1 MSPSQP
7 AGRPI
12 GKGRVAP
19 VGALLVAVLAA
30 AVGAGGASAA
40 EPVLPVVGAELPR
53 GTLTVRDTGADPE
66 AAARRRVVDGDPSDW
81 AGERTGF
88 AGAVTYSRGELVH
101 EDHLWDASGAAAG
114 DVAGRTALLDAL
126 AQSDPALYRAEAVTL
141 YLPSGTHYGAG
152 PVDLVADLTEVRV
165 ALAPEG
171 GLTLLART
179 TEMTAERQPAVL
191 VLLDTRTGTRR
202 HAVPFGSGLTTEA
215 ADVAVLL
222 SGRAGVAVDLE
233 TGARTA
239 VPAAAR
245 PDGYDNAVEGAVPR
259 ALLGDGAPRIAV
271 AAGRLDPAGGELAP
285 RGAGPAIANVA
296 FRAEPARPSF
306 EKRQALALHGGSID
320 AFFTGVDVDRLRAGT
335 TQETVPGPGYH
346 DRIFRSDPAMS
357 REQGRDGVLQH
368 YGAYVPKGLPAGT
381 PRPSSLFLHGS
392 GNDAHDLP
400 LILPGLTRALG
411 DELGAVV
418 VAPKGRTAFSLWEGA
433 GLADVLEATHD
444 ATRAFGL
451 DRARTRVAG
460 YSMGGLGAFL
470 LSALMPDRFAASYS
484 IAGPVGGDVRS
495 PGVGLLDLPDVRRLF
510 RNLRSVP
517 TLLSGGGI
525 DNNVPLTNGLA
536 AAATLSDLGYR
547 HRLQAFPADHHFSPG
562 AIDRWADAVAY
573 LRPFDRVDPNPP
585 RVSFVRDMAIEH
597 EVRTAAL
604 SDQELRPAGGHRH
617 EFGGAFWLD
626 ELTPADPEAGVA
638 IAEARSLAIPE
649 RPVRTVAESGVGAT
663 PDPYLWRGLAWRPD
677 RAPTTRSDAGNGFDL
692 HLSGAAAVRLD
703 ARRMRLD
710 PGREIRARVATDRDV
725 ELRLSGRWGT
735 VAPTVARGDGTRLD
749 ATATRRGLVLRLPA
763 GEHELRLE
771 PAVRCLARRLAVR
784 PEGLGELRLGRTAA
798 ALARRAGTLRAQ
810 SATSVRLCVTGGGRA
825 AASLRRGRAELAL
838 TTAVGHRV
846 RSVGRGA
853 TVRHL
858 RTRLPGLRSV
868 GGGVEADRR
877 TRAVVVV
884 RDGRVRAVGTAS
896 PALLDDPGRLAART
910 RALLR

>member
-19 VGALLVAVLAA
+19 FGALLLAVLVAA
-30 AVGAGGASAA
+30 AGAGGASAA
-40 EPVLPVVGAELPR
+40 EPLLPVIGAELPR

-126 AQSDPALYRAEAVTL
+126 AQADPALYRAEAVTL

-191 VLLDTRTGTRR
+191 VLLDTRPGTRR
-202 HAVPFGSGLTTEA
+202 HAVPFRSGLTTEA

-222 SGRAGVAVDLE
+222 SSRGGVAVDLE

-239 VPAAAR
+239 VPAAGRA
-245 PDGYDNAVEGAVPR
+245 DGYDNAVEGAVPR
-259 ALLGDGAPRIAV
+259 GLLGDGAPRIAV
-271 AAGRLDPAGGELAP
+271 AAGRLDPASGELAP

-320 AFFTGVDVDRLRAGT
+320 AFFTRVDVDRLRAGT

-433 GLADVLEATHD
+433 GLADVLEATQD

-451 DRARTRVAG
+451 DRARTRLAG

-495 PGVGLLDLPDVRRLF
+495 PGVGLRDLPDVRRLF

-517 TLLSGGGI
+517 TLISGGGI

-573 LRPFDRVDPNPP
+573 LRPFDRVDPDPP

-626 ELTPADPEAGVA
+626 ELTPADPEGGSPSPRHARWPSRNAPCAPSRSPGWARPRTRISGAVSPG
-638 IAEARSLAIPE
+638 ARS
-649 RPVRTVAESGVGAT
+649 
-663 PDPYLWRGLAWRPD
+663 
-677 RAPTTRSDAGNGFDL
+677 
-692 HLSGAAAVRLD
+692 
-703 ARRMRLD
+703 ARRR
-710 PGREIRARVATDRDV
+710 RA
-725 ELRLSGRWGT
+725 
-735 VAPTVARGDGTRLD
+735 
-749 ATATRRGLVLRLPA
+749 
-763 GEHELRLE
+763 
-771 PAVRCLARRLAVR
+771 
-784 PEGLGELRLGRTAA
+784 
-798 ALARRAGTLRAQ
+798 ARRATASSSSSPGRRRSGWTRGACASTPVGRSAHAWPPTGT
-810 SATSVRLCVTGGGRA
+810 SSCGCRA
-825 AASLRRGRAELAL
+825 AGGPSRRRSYAVTDHASTRRRRVAAWSCGCLPASTSCASGPWCGVWHGGWRFVLRVSASSGWAAPRPRWRAGPGRRARGR
-838 TTAVGHRV
+838 
-846 RSVGRGA
+846 
-853 TVRHL
+853 
-858 RTRLPGLRSV
+858 P
-868 GGGVEADRR
+868 
-877 TRAVVVV
+877 RAC
-884 RDGRVRAVGTAS
+884 GCA
-896 PALLDDPGRLAART
+896 
-910 RALLR
+910 